1 MKKFFQKT
9 LEKLQEIE
17 NLPRDVLLYRT
28 MPHFVIELVS
38 KYLRVEIQGLENIP
52 SKGPVLFTP
61 NHSGYSGFDA
71 VILGHELFKHKKI
84 IARIL
89 THHLWFVSKATALP
103 ANKMGFVE
111 ASTQNAMHFLRKN
124 KFVVLFPEGEFG
136 NFKASSKK
144 YQLQEFKRGFV
155 RMALQTEATIVP
167 TLIVGAEETHI
178 NLKQLKLNKFVKG
191 LILPLPFNVIPLPA
205 KWKIIF
211 LEPIKLPYKPEAAN
225 HTELVHEICVE
236 IREKMQSALSQ
247 ELAKRDYVYIKHL
260 Y

>member
-9 LEKLQEIE
+9 LEKLQEIDK
-17 NLPRDVLLYRT
+17 LPRDVLLYRNI
-28 MPHFVIELVS
+28 PHFVIDLIS
-38 KYLRVEIQGLENIP
+38 KYLRVEMEGLEHIP
-52 SKGPVLFTP
+52 EKGPVLFTP

-71 VILGHELFKHKKI
+71 VILGHELFKRKKI

-111 ASTQNAMHFLRKN
+111 ASSQNGLHFLRKN

-136 NFKASSKK
+136 NFKVSSKK
-144 YQLQEFKRGFV
+144 YQLQDFKRGFV
-155 RMALQTEATIVP
+155 RMALQTEATIIP
-167 TLIVGAEETHI
+167 TLIIGAEETHI
-178 NLKQLKLNKFVKG
+178 NLKELKLNKFLRG
-191 LILPLPFNVIPLPA
+191 LTLPLPFNIIPLPA

-225 HTELVHEICVE
+225 HTELVHEISNE
-236 IREKMQSALSQ
+236 IREKMQNALTI
-247 ELAKRDYVYIKHL
+247 ELAKREYVYFKNI